1 MECQL
6 FYCYFALFIDD
17 DVLALCVFACLAVIR
32 SKSSHPSF
40 QLEQQLCV
48 ARLFQTGFPQL
59 PCSNLQC
66 RVNFFF
72 FSLSCSLLVSHVRRL
87 ALAALL
93 ACVSSLALNPLPM
106 AIRRQPAVAPHS
118 VTSENDTVP
127 RVLSPHRTRPS
138 RDAELVHSGGVDPAR
153 FLGPIENCQA

>member
-1 MECQL
+1 MFGGYSIQ
-6 FYCYFALFIDD
+6 
-17 DVLALCVFACLAVIR
+17 VFAPVLPTRATIMCRQVVPNKVSSAAVQQ
-32 SKSSHPSF
+32 PSVPSE
-40 QLEQQLCV
+40 L
-48 ARLFQTGFPQL
+48 
-59 PCSNLQC
+59 
-66 RVNFFF
+66 FF

-138 RDAELVHSGGVDPAR
+138 RDAELVHSGGVGPAR